1 MQAYIEKEEQF
12 EHERQVH
19 FEIINPEG
27 DIINIFFFFF
37 NKKYI
42 LEEVDSL
49 EETQEVLTQT
59 TLEKYVLLFKRNENI
74 RYLIMIF

>member
-27 DIINIFFFFF
+27 DIIHIFFFFLI
-37 NKKYI
+37 K
-42 LEEVDSL
+42 
-49 EETQEVLTQT
+49 
-59 TLEKYVLLFKRNENI
+59 NI
-74 RYLIMIF
+74 F